1 MFLPFQNFY
10 VLCVPNSLIKKL
22 TPPFRLALNQTQW
35 LVTANADV
43 SVTAAV
49 LLVVP
54 ATVVSR
60 VRLL

>member
-1 MFLPFQNFY
+1 MFLLYLNF
-10 VLCVPNSLIKKL
+10 LFTLFSNWFIKKL